1 MRLKAKLF
9 LVISII
15 ILVLLT
21 SCMVKPIK
29 PVPPGFV
36 LVREGSFTM
45 GDTLGDGPFR
55 EPISF
60 DVTLTYD
67 FYISEH
73 LVTFDE
79 YDEFCAQEDIS
90 EPEDMGWGRGTRPVI
105 NVSWWDA
112 IAYCN
117 WLSQQESLP
126 IAYRLFGEE
135 DQGQLLDISGEVT
148 DDITK
153 VFGYRLPTEAEWE
166 YAARG
171 RTNDPDYKYSG
182 SDNVDEVAWYLVN
195 SYNDDHGENISMPVK
210 LLEPNAL
217 GIYDM
222 SGNVWEWCTD
232 SYYSYTDDLEIVD
245 PYYPNGTNYRV
256 VRGGS
261 FLREA
266 TEVRLV
272 NRSSFPVGIG
282 FVEIGFRVAR
292 TAFWPK
298 F

>member
-1 MRLKAKLF
+1 MRLQVKL
-9 LVISII
+9 LLMIPII
-15 ILVLLT
+15 TLVLVT

-29 PVPPGFV
+29 PVPAGFV
-36 LVREGSFTM
+36 LVREGNFTM
-45 GDTLGDGPFR
+45 GDTLGEGSFR
-55 EPISF
+55 EPITF

-67 FYISEH
+67 FYIGEH

-79 YDEFCAQEDIS
+79 YDEFCAQEGRS
-90 EPEDMGWGRGTRPVI
+90 EPEDMGWGRETRPVI

-117 WLSQQESLP
+117 WLSQQEGFP
-126 IAYRLFGEE
+126 DAYRLYGEE
-135 DQGQLLDISGEVT
+135 DQGRLVDASGEVT

-166 YAARG
+166 YAARA

-182 SDNVDEVAWYLVN
+182 SNDADEVAWYLLN
-195 SYNDDHGENISMPVK
+195 SYNEDHAENTPMPVK
-210 LLEPNAL
+210 LLEPNDL

-232 SYYSYTDDLEIVD
+232 SYYNYADDPEIAN
-245 PYYPNGTNYRV
+245 PYYPDDSNFRV

-266 TEVRLV
+266 TEVLLV

-298 F
+298 